1 MEARLVLEFLMLPP
15 GRRLYPHFITILHL
29 VESVINEVKQKA
41 DLPFILVIGAAFY
54 LYFLEMIILILK
66 KKQTRSVI
74 ILVGTVGNPF

>member
-1 MEARLVLEFLMLPP
+1 M
-15 GRRLYPHFITILHL
+15 
-29 VESVINEVKQKA
+29 ESVINEVKQKA